1 MLPLNLYHQEEF
13 ITGNL
18 RTASVVVS
26 TLSYPYNL
34 AIPLDPVI
42 GPEIQPY
49 AAAYLNDL
57 VPNFLRTFT
66 MSRGQTE
73 SSALTCRN
81 VGSVGLVVLENK
93 ITTENRMPIQ
103 HERRLY
109 SYAERE
115 NAERTI
121 ETEH

>member
-1 MLPLNLYHQEEF
+1 MLALNLYHQEAF
-13 ITGNL
+13 ITRNL
-18 RTASVVVS
+18 RTANVVVS

-34 AIPLDPVI
+34 TIPLDLVI

-49 AAAYLNDL
+49 ATAYLNNS
-57 VPNFLRTFT
+57 VPNILRTFT
-66 MSRGQTE
+66 ISP
-73 SSALTCRN
+73 LTCRN

-121 ETEH
+121 ETKH